1 MIRNSLQAV
10 LGGILVLLLS
20 AVCPAGDDESV
31 IISYES
37 AVGLVEK
44 WLAAEYPTPIAR
56 EVATEPLLEIVRDKG
71 VPDNKKL
78 EKMLKAFPGAFSSL
92 VADIRQ
98 KAEGGEAQAQYR
110 LGRCYDTGFAVAEDK
125 DAAVRW
131 YRKAAEQ
138 GVALA
143 QCNLGVCYANG
154 YGVAQDKAAAVRWY
168 RTAAEQGLAEAQYN
182 LGVCYAD
189 GVGVAEDKAAA
200 VRWYRK
206 AAEQGVALAQFNL
219 GVCYDDGVGVA
230 EDKAAAVRWYRKAA
244 EQGYAPAKRA
254 LSELGYEVR

>member
-20 AVCPAGDDESV
+20 AVCMAGDDGSV

-110 LGRCYDTGFAVAEDK
+110 LGRCYDTGFAVAQDK
-125 DAAVRW
+125 SAAVKW
-131 YRKAAEQ
+131 YHKAAEQ
-138 GVALA
+138 GLA
-143 QCNLGVCYANG
+143 DAQYNIGVCYANG
-154 YGVAQDKAAAVRWY
+154 
-168 RTAAEQGLAEAQYN
+168 E
-182 LGVCYAD
+182 
-189 GVGVAEDKAAA
+189 GVAEDKAAA
-200 VRWYRK
+200 VRWFRMAAEQGYAWAQFNLGHCYAYGNGVSEDKAAAVKWCRK
-206 AAEQGVALAQFNL
+206 AAEQGHVM
-219 GVCYDDGVGVA
+219 
-230 EDKAAAVRWYRKAA
+230 
-244 EQGYAPAKRA
+244 AKRA
-254 LSELGYEVR
+254 LSELEYEVR